1 MPLVEIDHLTVS
13 FSGRTAVDDVSLHL
27 DRGQTLAL
35 VGESGSGKSVTA
47 RTLVGLVGAGAE
59 VDARRIAFDGADL
72 RGLRDRE
79 WRRLRGRRI
88 GYVLQDALV
97 SLDPIR
103 PVGREIDEALRAS
116 TDLDRAERDRRV
128 VELLGRVGVPRP
140 EWRATQLPGQ
150 LSGGLRQRALIAAA
164 LAGDPDLLIADE
176 PTTALDVTVQAQI
189 VELLRDLTDDD
200 HALLMISHD
209 LAVVASLAD
218 RVAVMSA
225 GRIVEEGDVDD
236 VFERPSHDDTRALL
250 QAVPA
255 EHAKGTRLSPRSGP
269 PISRDTA
276 RAGERRRVVVRATD
290 LHRSFAGPGGRR
302 HVAVGGVSFEVRAG
316 ETLGIVGESGSGK
329 TTTGRLVVG
338 LDTPDDGTVTVADA
352 EGIDRGWASL
362 DRRGRRALRR
372 AVQTIYQD
380 PSSSFDPRWTVG
392 RLLGEAVRAGEAG
405 PEARGERLDRAGVRG
420 RVSEMLG
427 QVGLDPEFAGRRPAT
442 LSGGQR
448 QRVAIARALATRPR
462 VILLDEPVSA
472 LDVSVQAQ
480 VLDLLDDVRAATGVA
495 FLFISHDL
503 GVVRHVADRVL
514 VMKDGVV
521 VESGDVE
528 TVFSRPAHPYTR
540 QLVRSIPRLPGRR
553 APGEALATA
562 PQPTRH
568 PSTGRFSPTRRTE
581 DA

>member
-13 FSGRTAVDDVSLHL
+13 FADRTAVDDVSLHL

-47 RTLVGLVGAGAE
+47 KTLVGLVGTGAE
-59 VDARRIAFDGADL
+59 IAAERVVFDGTDL
-72 RGLRDRE
+72 RGLRDRD
-79 WRRLRGRRI
+79 WRRLRGQRI

-103 PVGREIDEALRAS
+103 PVGREIDEALRVS
-116 TDLDRAERDRRV
+116 TNLDRAERDRRV
-128 VELLGRVGVPRP
+128 VELLGRVGVPEP
-140 EWRATQLPGQ
+140 EWRATQLPSQ
-150 LSGGLRQRALIAAA
+150 LSGGLRQRALIASA

-189 VELLRDLTDDD
+189 VELLSDLADDGR
-200 HALLMISHD
+200 ALLMISHD

-225 GRIVEEGDVDD
+225 GRVVEEGDVAD
-236 VFERPSHDDTRALL
+236 VFQSPAHGYTRALL

-269 PISRDTA
+269 PVRGGTGRDGA
-276 RAGERRRVVVRATD
+276 PGRVVVRASD
-290 LHRSFAGPGGRR
+290 LHRSFAGPDGRR
-302 HVAVGGVSFEVRAG
+302 HTAVDGVSFEVRAG

-338 LDTPDDGTVTVADA
+338 LDTPDGGTVTVADA
-352 EGIDRGWASL
+352 EGLDREWAAL

-392 RLLGEAVRAGEAG
+392 RLLGEAVRAGGAG
-405 PEARGERLDRAGVRG
+405 GRLDRAGIRR
-420 RVSEMLG
+420 RVNELLG
-427 QVGLDPEFAGRRPAT
+427 QVGLDPEHAGRRPAT

-448 QRVAIARALATRPR
+448 QRVAIARALATQPR
-462 VILLDEPVSA
+462 IILLDEPVSA

-503 GVVRHVADRVL
+503 GVVHHVADRVL
-514 VMKDGVV
+514 VMKDGTV

-528 TVFSRPAHPYTR
+528 RVFSEPAHPYT
-540 QLVRSIPRLPGRR
+540 QELVRSIPRLPAAAAVEAGPHQNAHR
-553 APGEALATA
+553 PGARHATA
-562 PQPTRH
+562 
-568 PSTGRFSPTRRTE
+568 RRTE